1 MNGAKLD
8 QAITKDRFD
17 AVLFDLDGV
26 LTDTANVHAACWK
39 RMFDDFLRERAEE
52 RDEEFQP
59 FDIATDYKLYVDGRP
74 RFEGV
79 RTFLESRG
87 IELANGDPKEPPN
100 HETICGLGNQKDEMV
115 KKAFDSEGIEAYE
128 GSVALVRHL
137 RERGIKTAVVS
148 ASSNCESVVKAAG
161 IADLFDARVDGVVI
175 ARLNL
180 AGKPAPD
187 TFLKAAEQLGVEP
200 ERAVV
205 VEDAISGVQAGR
217 DGGFG
222 LIVGV
227 DRKGD
232 AEALRE
238 NGADIVVAD
247 LDEMLP

>member
-1 MNGAKLD
+1 
-8 QAITKDRFD
+8 
-17 AVLFDLDGV
+17 
-26 LTDTANVHAACWK
+26 
-39 RMFDDFLRERAEE
+39 MFDDFLRKRAEE
-52 RDEEFQP
+52 RNEPFQP

-87 IELANGDPKEPPN
+87 IELPNGDPNEPPN
-100 HETICGLGNQKDEMV
+100 HETICGLGNHKDEMV
-115 KKAFDSEGIEAYE
+115 TEAFESEGVEAYE

-137 RERGIKTAVVS
+137 REQGIKTAVVS
-148 ASSNCESVVKAAG
+148 ASSNCEAVLKAVG
-161 IADLFDARVDGVVI
+161 IANLFDARVDGVVI

-187 TFLKAAEQLGVEP
+187 TFLKAAEELGVEP
-200 ERAVV
+200 KRAVV

-232 AEALRE
+232 AKALRE

-247 LDEMLP
+247 LGEMLP

>member
-87 IELANGDPKEPPN
+87 IELPYGDPKEPSN
-100 HETICGLGNQKDEMV
+100 HQTICGLGNQKDEMV

-148 ASSNCESVVKAAG
+148 ASSNCESVLKAAG

-238 NGADIVVAD
+238 NGAEIVLND
-247 LDEMLP
+247 LGEMLP